1 MAQRTTGFLEHDGER
16 IYWEDLGEGDPLVLC
31 HGAGGNHAVWYQQVA
46 HFAEHRRVIV
56 WDHRGYGRSTA
67 RSGHTTPERAVRDLR
82 GVLDHLGV
90 SRADLV
96 GQSMGGWTALGFA
109 VAAPERVRRLVLAD
123 TPGGLP
129 CEASRQ
135 LLAAATRG
143 GAGLAPGGEVGQH
156 PAIDA
161 SLAERDLGRAYLYQ
175 ALGQFGE
182 PDTAQ
187 IIPTLLRT
195 ETPVEELRKLALPT
209 LFVVGD
215 RDALFPPTAIREL
228 AQQVGNARVVEI
240 RGSGHSPY
248 FEDPAAWNRAVS
260 EFLGHGDS
268 DAV

>member
-1 MAQRTTGFLEHDGER
+1 MSRRKTGFLDNEGER
-16 IYWEDLGEGDPLVLC
+16 IYWEDLGEGFPLVLC

-46 HFAEHRRVIV
+46 HFVRHRRIVV

-67 RSGHTTPERAVRDLR
+67 RAGYTTPERAVRDLR
-82 GVLDHLGV
+82 GVLDHLGI

-96 GQSMGGWTALGFA
+96 GQSMGGWTALGLA
-109 VAAPERVRRLVLAD
+109 VAEPQRVRRLVLAD
-123 TPGGLP
+123 TPGGIA

-135 LLAAATRG
+135 LLAAATRS

-161 SLAERDLGRAYLYQ
+161 SLAETDLARAYLYQ

-195 ETPVEELRKLALPT
+195 ETTADELRGLACPV

-215 RDALFPPTAIREL
+215 RDALFPPAAIREV
-228 AQQVGNARVVEI
+228 ARSVANSRVVEI
-240 RGSGHSPY
+240 PGSGHSPY
-248 FEDPAAWNRAVS
+248 FEDPGAWNRVVS

-268 DAV
+268 GAV

>member
-1 MAQRTTGFLEHDGER
+1 MTRRKTGFFESEGER
-16 IYWEDLGEGDPLVLC
+16 IYWEDLGEGFPLVLC

-46 HFAEHRRVIV
+46 HFAQHRRVVV

-67 RSGHTTPERAVRDLR
+67 RAGHTTPERAVRDLL
-82 GVLDHLGV
+82 GVLDHLGI

-96 GQSMGGWTALGFA
+96 GQSMGGWTALGLS
-109 VAAPERVRRLVLAD
+109 VAEPRRVRRLVLAD
-123 TPGGLP
+123 TPGGIP
-129 CEASRQ
+129 CDASRQ
-135 LLAAATRG
+135 LLAAATQS
-143 GAGLAPGGEVGQH
+143 GAGLAPGSEVGQH

-161 SLAERDLGRAYLYQ
+161 SLAKRDLGRAYLYQ

-195 ETPVEELRKLALPT
+195 ERTVEELRKLASPV

-215 RDALFPPTAIREL
+215 RDALFPPAAIREV
-228 AQQVGNARVVEI
+228 AGFVENSRVVEI
-240 RGSGHSPY
+240 PGSGHSPY
-248 FEDPAAWNRAVS
+248 FEDPAAWNLAVS

-268 DAV
+268 SAV